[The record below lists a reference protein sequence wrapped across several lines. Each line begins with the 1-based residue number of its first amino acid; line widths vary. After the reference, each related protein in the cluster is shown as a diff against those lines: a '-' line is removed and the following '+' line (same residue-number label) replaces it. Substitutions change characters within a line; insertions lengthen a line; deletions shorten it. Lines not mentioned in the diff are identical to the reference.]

1 MASGVIDLSISPREK
16 LSRRRLALR
25 IIIVVASIVAL
36 MALTFLPSP
45 AGAAAKPVIIK
56 MADTPAVYEPAKVTV
71 SVGQPVEWMN
81 TGKNVHSVTLVPE
94 DAQNAKD
101 ASEPKGAPTFDSGF
115 MAPGSKF
122 TYTFT
127 VPGTYHY
134 FCVPHEK
141 AGMVG
146 IVVVK
151 K

>member
-1 MASGVIDLSISPREK
+1 MANGVIDLSIRPRER
-16 LSRRRLALR
+16 LSTGRVVLRVILAIAALLA
-25 IIIVVASIVAL
+25 VVGLA
-36 MALTFLPSP
+36 MLPGP
-45 AGAAAKPVIIK
+45 AGAATQSVLIR

-71 SVGQPVEWMN
+71 KVGQGVEWVN
-81 TGKNVHSVTLVPE
+81 TGKNVHSVTLVPD
-94 DAQNAKD
+94 DAQNPRD
-101 ASEPKGAPTFDSGF
+101 AAEPKGAATFDSGF

-122 TYTFT
+122 SYTFS

-146 IVVVK
+146 VVVVK

>member
-1 MASGVIDLSISPREK
+1 VASGVIDLSISPREK

>member
-1 MASGVIDLSISPREK
+1 MKTGVIDLSIRPREQ
-16 LSRRRLALR
+16 LSPGRLTLR
-25 IIIVVASIVAL
+25 IIVAIAAVAAVVALA
-36 MALTFLPSP
+36 MLPTP
-45 AGAAAKPVIIK
+45 AGATTQSVLIK
-56 MADTPAVYEPAKVTV
+56 MGDTPAVYEPAKVAV
-71 SVGQPVEWMN
+71 KLGQPVEWIN
-81 TGKNVHSVTLVPE
+81 TGKNVHSVTLVPD
-94 DAQNAKD
+94 DAQNPKD
-101 ASEPKGAPTFDSGF
+101 VSEPKGAATFDSGF

-146 IVVVK
+146 VVAVK

>member
-1 MASGVIDLSISPREK
+1 MASGVFDLSIRPRER
-16 LSRRRLALR
+16 LSRGRLALR
-25 IIIVVASIVAL
+25 IVLVVAAIIAL
-36 MALTFLPSP
+36 MALTLLPSP
-45 AGAAAKPVIIK
+45 AGAAANPVLIK

-71 SVGQPVEWMN
+71 KVGEPVEWVN
-81 TGKNVHSVTLVPE
+81 TGKNVHSVTLVPS
-94 DAQNAKD
+94 DAQNPKD
-101 ASEPKGAPTFDSGF
+101 VSEPKGAPTFDSGF
-115 MAPGSKF
+115 MAPGGKF

-146 IVVVK
+146 MVVVK

>member
-1 MASGVIDLSISPREK
+1 MASGVIDLSIRPREQ
-16 LSRRRLALR
+16 LSRGRLMLRVILAIAAL
-25 IIIVVASIVAL
+25 VAVIAL
-36 MALTFLPSP
+36 AMLPAP
-45 AGAAAKPVIIK
+45 AGAASQSVLIK

-71 SVGQPVEWMN
+71 KVGQPVEWIN
-81 TGKNVHSVTLVPE
+81 TGKNVHSVTLVPD
-94 DAQNAKD
+94 DAQNPKD
-101 ASEPKGAPTFDSGF
+101 VAEPKGAATFDSGF

-122 TYTFT
+122 SYTFS

-146 IVVVK
+146 VVVVK

>member
-1 MASGVIDLSISPREK
+1 MKSGVIDLSIRPREQ
-16 LSRRRLALR
+16 LSPGRLTLR
-25 IIIVVASIVAL
+25 IIVAIAAVAAVVALA
-36 MALTFLPSP
+36 MLPTP
-45 AGAAAKPVIIK
+45 AGATAQSVLIK
-56 MADTPAVYEPAKVTV
+56 MGDTPAVYEPAKVAV
-71 SVGQPVEWMN
+71 KVGQPVEWIN
-81 TGKNVHSVTLVPE
+81 TGKNVHSVTLVPD
-94 DAQNAKD
+94 DAQNPKD
-101 ASEPKGAPTFDSGF
+101 VSEPKGAATFDSGF

-146 IVVVK
+146 VVVVK